1 MPELKTRG
9 PFAVWILSIVTFG
22 IYYLVWFAKTTAEVK
37 AVNPNGEKNVNS
49 APMVWSLLIGAL
61 TLFIWP
67 IVNWFKF
74 CASIRQEQEAAGL
87 TPTFS
92 TGLATLFV
100 FLAST
105 HVCYVQSQQN
115 LVVAAVSAKRAA
127 PAQPVAA

>member
-9 PFAVWILSIVTFG
+9 PFAVWILNLPTLG
-22 IYYLVWFAKTTAEVK
+22 IYSLVWFAKITAEVK
-37 AVNPNGEKNVNS
+37 AVNPNGEKNV
-49 APMVWSLLIGAL
+49 APASMVWSLLIGVL

-74 CASIRQEQEAAGL
+74 CASIRDEQQAAGL

-115 LVVAAVSAKRAA
+115 LVVAAVKAR
-127 PAQPVAA
+127 QPVAA

>member
-9 PFAVWILSIVTFG
+9 PFAVWILNLPTLG
-22 IYYLVWFAKTTAEVK
+22 IYYFVWFAKITAEVK
-37 AVNPNGEKNVNS
+37 AVNPNGEKNVNP
-49 APMVWSLLIGAL
+49 ANMVWSLLIGAL

-74 CASIRQEQEAAGL
+74 CASIRAEQEAAGL

-115 LVVAAVSAKRAA
+115 LVVAAVKAR
-127 PAQPVAA
+127 QPVAA

>member
-9 PFAVWILSIVTFG
+9 PFAVWILNLPTIG
-22 IYYLVWFAKTTAEVK
+22 IYSLVWFAKITAEVK
-37 AVNPNGEKNVNS
+37 AVNPNGEKNV
-49 APMVWSLLIGAL
+49 APAAMVWSILIGAL

-115 LVVAAVSAKRAA
+115 LVVAAVKAR
-127 PAQPVAA
+127 QPVAA

>member
-22 IYYLVWFAKTTAEVK
+22 IYYFVWLAKTAGEIK
-37 AVNPNGEKNVNS
+37 AVNPANEKNV
-49 APMVWSLLIGAL
+49 APANLVWSFLIGAL
-61 TLFIWP
+61 TLYIWP
-67 IVNWFKF
+67 IINWFKL
-74 CASIRQEQEAAGL
+74 CASVREEQQAAGL

-105 HVCYVQSQQN
+105 HVCYIQSQRN
-115 LVVAAVSAKRAA
+115 LTVAAVQARQAV
-127 PAQPVAA
+127 PA